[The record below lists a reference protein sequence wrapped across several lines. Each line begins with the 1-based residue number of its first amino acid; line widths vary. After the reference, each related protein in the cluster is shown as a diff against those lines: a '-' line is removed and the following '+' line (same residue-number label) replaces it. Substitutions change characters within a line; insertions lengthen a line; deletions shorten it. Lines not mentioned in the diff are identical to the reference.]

1 MSEDNLERDK
11 PEAGRGFLGRW
22 SERKHDAAR
31 REGEGESQDNEAS
44 VSPNDF
50 ESVVDPDLQKNLP
63 ALEEK
68 QASEPELPPG
78 DEDMPPIESLT
89 EDSDY
94 GQFLSP
100 RVSEHLQRQAMRK
113 LFGIPGFNLR
123 DGLDDYDD
131 DFTSFAALG
140 DIVTADMKYQLERQ
154 AELRAREEAEADAET
169 ATVIED
175 TENTV
180 ESGEEQREQEL
191 SGDRLEEK
199 VAEQHS
205 VEPEAE
211 EQNPALPDGLPPD
224 DNEQD
229 IEDASN
235 EEI

>member
-1 MSEDNLERDK
+1 MSEDNLEKDK
-11 PEAGRGFLGRW
+11 PVSGRGFLGRW

-31 REGEGESQDNEAS
+31 RDGESQEVELS
-44 VSPNDF
+44 VSPDDI
-50 ESVVDPDLQKNLP
+50 ESAAEADLQNNLT
-63 ALEEK
+63 AIEENQK
-68 QASEPELPPG
+68 SEPELPPG

-94 GQFLSP
+94 AQFLSP

-154 AELRAREEAEADAET
+154 AELRAREEAEAEAET
-169 ATVIED
+169 ASVIED
-175 TENTV
+175 AENTV
-180 ESGEEQREQEL
+180 ESAEEHIDQEP
-191 SGDRLEEK
+191 SDDRLEEK
-199 VAEQHS
+199 VVEQHS

-211 EQNPALPDGLPPD
+211 EQSPAPLDGLPVD
-224 DNEQD
+224 GEVQD
-229 IEDASN
+229 VEDVSN